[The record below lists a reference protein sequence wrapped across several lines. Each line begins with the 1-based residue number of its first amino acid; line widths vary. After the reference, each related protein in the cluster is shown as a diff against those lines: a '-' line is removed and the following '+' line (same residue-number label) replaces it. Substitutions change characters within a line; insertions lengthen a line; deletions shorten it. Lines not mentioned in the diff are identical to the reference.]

1 MSNATASTHHAAPT
15 EGAFPSRGRVSM
27 FCLIAAEA
35 ARFSIFVL
43 AYLFYIGKRG
53 VIALAVCPLL
63 HRKLHHRMTLLP
75 EGLAYPL

>member
-35 ARFSIFVL
+35 TRFSIFVL
-43 AYLFYIGKRG
+43 AYLFYIGKKG
-53 VIALAVCPLL
+53 VIALFP
-63 HRKLHHRMTLLP
+63 TP
-75 EGLAYPL
+75 TG

>member
-15 EGAFPSRGRVSM
+15 EGAFPSRSRVSM

-43 AYLFYIGKRG
+43 AYLFYIGKTG
-53 VIALAVCPLL
+53 VIALFP
-63 HRKLHHRMTLLP
+63 TP
-75 EGLAYPL
+75 TG